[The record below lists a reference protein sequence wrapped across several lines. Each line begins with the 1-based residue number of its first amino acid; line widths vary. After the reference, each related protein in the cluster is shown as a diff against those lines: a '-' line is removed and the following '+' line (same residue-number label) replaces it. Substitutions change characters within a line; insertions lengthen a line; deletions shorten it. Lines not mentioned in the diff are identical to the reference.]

1 MTSAAAILGAI
12 LAATAFGAAV
22 FVSFFLAPMVFRV
35 LEPAAASRFLRAMFP
50 RYYACLLACG
60 AGLVGLSLAVPG
72 IGPAS
77 IALAALAAVSTALVP
92 RINAARDAGEAMKRR
107 FRQLHGLS
115 VALNLGMLAASGWL
129 VARLAG
135 A

>member
-1 MTSAAAILGAI
+1 MSSAIAILGAI
-12 LAATAFGAAV
+12 LAGAAFGAVV
-22 FVSFFLAPMVFRV
+22 FVSFVLAPMVFRA
-35 LEPAAASRFLRAMFP
+35 LEPASASRFLRAMFP
-50 RYYACLLACG
+50 RYYAYLLACG
-60 AGLVGLSLAVPG
+60 AGLAGVGLAVPG

-77 IALAALAAVSTALVP
+77 VALAALAAASILLVP
-92 RINAARDAGEAMKRR
+92 RINAARDAGEARRRR

-115 VALNLGMLAASGWL
+115 VALNLGMLAASGWA